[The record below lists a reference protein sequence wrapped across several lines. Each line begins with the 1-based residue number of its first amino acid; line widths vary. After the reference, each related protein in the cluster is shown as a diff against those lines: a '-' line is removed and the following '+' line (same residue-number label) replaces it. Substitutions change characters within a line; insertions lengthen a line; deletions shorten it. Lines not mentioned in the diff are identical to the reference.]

1 MKLAAIWHLLADSYS
16 RWSADRGSRI
26 AAALSFS
33 ITFAAAP
40 LLIVGMTIA
49 GWVLEGES
57 VRAAVIGE
65 VRGALGPEAAEF
77 VAAVLTGTS
86 DAISRSGTLPPAI
99 ALLVS
104 FFGASNVVG
113 ALRAALNDMWGVRR
127 NPSRGLARS
136 LLGAVGERLFY
147 LATALSTG
155 LLIIVSL
162 ALNTGLAAAIRYS
175 AYFLPANEWAL
186 SVGNYLLSFLIIT
199 AVFAAMFKV
208 IPDVVMAWKDALV
221 GAAVTSVLFTLGQF
235 AISLYLAR
243 SSAASVYGAA
253 GSIVVI
259 LLWVYYSM
267 QVFLYGAEFT
277 QAYADKEGAG
287 IRPSANAYAVRYDRL
302 PPLEA
307 GPPVQVDTQE
317 SPAQV

>member
-1 MKLAAIWHLLADSYS
+1 MKEAWGLLRESY
-16 RWSADRGSRI
+16 RHWNVDRAGRI

-49 GWVLEGES
+49 GWVLEGKS

-65 VRGALGPEAAEF
+65 VRGVLGLEAAEF

-86 DAISRSGTLPPAI
+86 EAIGRSGSLPPAI

-127 NPSRGLARS
+127 YPRRGLVRS
-136 LLGAVGERLFY
+136 LLGTIGERLFY
-147 LATALSTG
+147 LATALSIG

-186 SVGNYLLSFLIIT
+186 SVGNYLLSFLITT
-199 AVFAAMFKV
+199 AVFAAMFKF
-208 IPDVVMAWKDALV
+208 IPDVVMAWRDALV
-221 GAAVTSVLFTLGQF
+221 GAGVTSVLFTVGQF

-277 QAYADKEGAG
+277 QVYADKRGAG
-287 IRPSANAYAVRYDRL
+287 IRPSPKAYAVRFDRL
-302 PPLEA
+302 PALDGE
-307 GPPVQVDTQE
+307 GPGEPDSQD

>member
-1 MKLAAIWHLLADSYS
+1 VSAGEAWHLLADSYS
-16 RWSADRGSRI
+16 RWSADRASRI

-65 VRGALGPEAAEF
+65 VRAVLGLEAAEF

-86 DAISRSGTLPPAI
+86 EAIGRSGALPPAL

-113 ALRAALNDMWGVRR
+113 ALRAALNDIWGVRR
-127 NPSRGLARS
+127 HPRSGLVHS
-136 LLGAVGERLFY
+136 LLGTIGERLFY
-147 LATALSTG
+147 LATALSIG

-175 AYFLPANEWAL
+175 VYFLPANEWAL
-186 SVGNYLLSFLIIT
+186 SVGNYLLSFLITT
-199 AVFAAMFKV
+199 AVFAVMFKI

-221 GAAVTSVLFTLGQF
+221 GAAVTSILFTFGQF

-277 QAYADKEGAG
+277 QVYSDKRGAG
-287 IRPSANAYAVRYDRL
+287 IRPSSNAYAVRYDRL
-302 PPLEA
+302 PRLDAEVA
-307 GPPVQVDTQE
+307 ESDSQD